1 MRELKRI
8 AIAATV
14 LVQTA
19 VIAQTSSVSS
29 NIYTEKSGIGS
40 AGIEKP
46 VLSPKEQLEENI
58 EKMKKDP
65 LLRNATWGFVVYDT
79 KRKKSSPVIMKTNL

>member
-14 LVQTA
+14 LMQTA

-65 LLRNATWGFVVYDT
+65 LL
-79 KRKKSSPVIMKTNL
+79 

>member
-40 AGIEKP
+40 AGIEKS

-58 EKMKKDP
+58 EKMKKT
-65 LLRNATWGFVVYDT
+65 LFCATQLGV
-79 KRKKSSPVIMKTNL
+79 L

>member
-40 AGIEKP
+40 AG
-46 VLSPKEQLEENI
+46 S
-58 EKMKKDP
+58 
-65 LLRNATWGFVVYDT
+65 
-79 KRKKSSPVIMKTNL
+79 RKTCAFS